1 MILAKYRAQVDLL
14 LNILPHVAKENSLAL
29 KGGTAINL
37 FVRDMPRLSVDIDL
51 TYLNWEDDRATA
63 LQNISDALGRIE
75 ERIKASIPDISITR
89 VPVGQGQDVKLN
101 CQTKQAHVKI
111 EVNTTTRGIIFPVRM
126 MQVVDTVQND
136 FKKFAAINVV
146 SHGELF
152 GGKICAALDRQ
163 HPRDLFDVYHLL
175 MNEGISDEVKL
186 GFITFL
192 LSHARPMGELIRPHL
207 LDQQEAFDNQFAG
220 MTASPF
226 FYNTYEA
233 VRERLV
239 AEIHESLTDDDRNFL
254 VSFKKGEPLWS
265 LIPIDNLQH
274 LPAVKWKLL
283 NIQNLINTN
292 PTKHT
297 EMLKVLEK
305 KLWQIA

>member
-1 MILAKYRAQVDLL
+1 MILDKYRAQVNLL
-14 LNILPHVAKENSLAL
+14 LSILPYVAKENSLAL

-63 LQNISDALGRIE
+63 LQNISEALDRIE
-75 ERIKASIPDISITR
+75 DRIKTSIPGISITR
-89 VPVGQGQDVKLN
+89 VPEGQGQDVKLN
-101 CQTKQAHVKI
+101 CQTQQANVKI

-126 MQVVDTVQND
+126 MQVVNSVQNE

-175 MNEGISDEVKL
+175 QNEGISNETKL
-186 GFITFL
+186 GFIAFL
-192 LSHARPMGELIRPHL
+192 LSHARPMSELIRPHY
-207 LDQQEAFDNQFAG
+207 LDQHSAFEKQFAG
-220 MTASPF
+220 MTPTPF
-226 FYNTYEA
+226 SYETYEE
-233 VRERLV
+233 VREQLV
-239 AEIHESLTDDDRNFL
+239 IAVHKSLTTVDREFL
-254 VSFKKGEPLWS
+254 LSFKKGEPLWR

-274 LPAVKWKLL
+274 LPAVKWKLQ
-283 NIQNLINTN
+283 NIRNLMATN
-292 PTKHT
+292 ANKHK
-297 EMLKVLEK
+297 EMVKALED
-305 KLWQIA
+305 KLE

>member
-14 LNILPHVAKENSLAL
+14 LSILPHVAKENSLAL

-51 TYLNWEDDRATA
+51 TYINWEDDRATA

-75 ERIKASIPDISITR
+75 ERIKAAIPDISVTR
-89 VPVGQGQDVKLN
+89 VPPEQGQDVKLN
-101 CQTKQAHVKI
+101 CQTKQAHIKI

-126 MQVVDTVQND
+126 MQVTDAVQND

-175 MNEGISDEVKL
+175 TNEGISEEIKL

-192 LSHARPMGELIRPHL
+192 LSHTRPMGELIRPHL
-207 LDQQEAFDNQFAG
+207 LDQHEAFENQFAG
-220 MTASPF
+220 MTTTPF
-226 FYNTYEA
+226 YYTTYEA
-233 VRERLV
+233 VRERLI
-239 AEIHESLTDDDRNFL
+239 AEIFQSLTADDRKFL
-254 VSFKKGEPLWS
+254 LSFKKGEPVWN

-283 NIQNLINTN
+283 NIQNLLKNN
-292 PTKHT
+292 PTKHS
-297 EMLKVLEK
+297 EMLNALEE
-305 KLWQIA
+305 KLRY

>member
-1 MILAKYRAQVDLL
+1 MILDKYRAQVDLL

-63 LQNISDALGRIE
+63 LQNISNALDRIA
-75 ERIKASIPDISITR
+75 ERIKASIPGISITR
-89 VPVGQGQDVKLN
+89 VPEGQGQDVKLN
-101 CQTKQAHVKI
+101 CQTQQANVKI

-126 MQVVDTVQND
+126 MQVVDAVQNE

-175 MNEGISDEVKL
+175 NNEGISSETKL

-192 LSHARPMGELIRPHL
+192 LSHARPMSELIRPHY
-207 LDQQEAFDNQFAG
+207 LDQRTAFEKQFAG
-220 MTASPF
+220 MSETPF
-226 FYNTYEA
+226 SYETYEE
-233 VRERLV
+233 VREQLV
-239 AEIHESLTDDDRNFL
+239 IAVHKTLTNNDREFL
-254 VSFKKGEPLWS
+254 LSFKKGEPLWK
-265 LIPIDNLQH
+265 LISIDNLQY
-274 LPAVKWKLL
+274 LPPVKWKLQ
-283 NIQNLINTN
+283 NIQNLIATN
-292 PTKHT
+292 PNKHK
-297 EMLKVLEK
+297 EMVKALEE
-305 KLWQIA
+305 KLR